1 MWGVCVILTLRY
13 VLSATTHRHITP
25 PALLL
30 SFRYDKRYPMAATQ
44 VILQNA
50 TVVGLQELRDMD
62 GTIEINES
70 KKLEKAK
77 A

>member
-1 MWGVCVILTLRY
+1 
-13 VLSATTHRHITP
+13 
-25 PALLL
+25 
-30 SFRYDKRYPMAATQ
+30 MAATQ